1 MHFFDILNTAFKI
14 KKRGLT
20 PASRPGRGMCSKFA
34 APFFWAPRPNVF
46 KIPRPPPAPKRPP
59 RGGHAPIAPGAY
71 FPALA
76 ALAALALARR
86 ARSADLCSSLSGRR
100 AGFGWT
106 FTNPFGTMKCPTWGC
121 PPQIS

>member
-14 KKRGLT
+14 KKRASA
-20 PASRPGRGMCSKFA
+20 PASRPRRGMCSKFA
-34 APFFWAPRPNVF
+34 GPFFWAPRPNVF
-46 KIPRPPPAPKRPP
+46 KIPRPPRAPKKPP

-76 ALAALALARR
+76 ARAARR
-86 ARSADLCSSLSGRR
+86 ATIRSLAASRCSSLNSGRAR
-100 AGFGWT
+100 VACT
-106 FTNPFGTMKCPTWGC
+106 FTLPFGTAKYPTWGC